1 MLEHTSIVV
10 ICNFCQQLQMQYDNG
25 MIEYSD
31 SSNTKQNPQFFFLF
45 FLYIKELVYQKEE
58 QSRFVLRQAS
68 LLSDLLESLFPKTLF
83 LWFQHRKAS
92 MVEKRKMI
100 SKIVEQLDKT
110 IQLLTH
116 IYIEFI
122 LTHYFYLRKNNLAR
136 NSSCSTSGRIWY
148 RKWRQCTAVWL
159 FHVNLGNL
167 KICCYIF
174 RNFFHRNT
182 NSVLFSCK
190 MYMLY

>member
-1 MLEHTSIVV
+1 MLWLNILIHQTP
-10 ICNFCQQLQMQYDNG
+10 
-25 MIEYSD
+25 
-31 SSNTKQNPQFFFLF
+31 NTNPQFFLF

-58 QSRFVLRQAS
+58 QIRFVHRQAS

-110 IQLLTH
+110 KQLLTH
-116 IYIEFI
+116 IYRIYI
-122 LTHYFYLRKNNLAR
+122 DTLFYLRKNNLAR
-136 NSSCSTSGRIWY
+136 NSSRGTSGRIWY
-148 RKWRQCTAVWL
+148 RKWRQRTAVWL

-167 KICCYIF
+167 NICCYIF

>member
-1 MLEHTSIVV
+1 MLEHIVV
-10 ICNFCQQLQMQYDNG
+10 ICNFCQQLQMQYDKG

-45 FLYIKELVYQKEE
+45 FLYRKELVYQKEE

-92 MVEKRKMI
+92 MVKK
-100 SKIVEQLDKT
+100 KKKNVVQLDKT

>member
-1 MLEHTSIVV
+1 MIKVWLNILIHQTPNKIL
-10 ICNFCQQLQMQYDNG
+10 NFVF
-25 MIEYSD
+25 I
-31 SSNTKQNPQFFFLF
+31 FF
-45 FLYIKELVYQKEE
+45 YIKELVYQKEE
-58 QSRFVLRQAS
+58 QIRFVHRQAS

-92 MVEKRKMI
+92 MVKK
-100 SKIVEQLDKT
+100 KKKNVEQLDKT

>member
-1 MLEHTSIVV
+1 MVWLNI
-10 ICNFCQQLQMQYDNG
+10 
-25 MIEYSD
+25 SD
-31 SSNTKQNPQFFFLF
+31 SSNTKQNSQFFFLF

-58 QSRFVLRQAS
+58 QIRFVHRQAS

-100 SKIVEQLDKT
+100 SKIVEKLDKT
-110 IQLLTH
+110 KQLLTH
-116 IYIEFI
+116 IYRIYI
-122 LTHYFYLRKNNLAR
+122 DTLFYLRKNNLAR
-136 NSSCSTSGRIWY
+136 NSSCGTSGRIWY
-148 RKWRQCTAVWL
+148 RKWRQRTAVWL

>member
-1 MLEHTSIVV
+1 MLEHIVV
-10 ICNFCQQLQMQYDNG
+10 ICNFCQQLQMQHDKG

-45 FLYIKELVYQKEE
+45 FLYRKELVYQKEE

-116 IYIEFI
+116 IYRICI
-122 LTHYFYLRKNNLAR
+122 DRLFYLRKNNLAR
-136 NSSCSTSGRIWY
+136 NSSCGTSGRIWY

>member
-1 MLEHTSIVV
+1 
-10 ICNFCQQLQMQYDNG
+10 

-31 SSNTKQNPQFFFLF
+31 SSNTKQNPQFFFKF
-45 FLYIKELVYQKEE
+45 FLYRKELVYQKEE

-182 NSVLFSCK
+182 YSVLFSCK
-190 MYMLY
+190 IYMLY

>member
-1 MLEHTSIVV
+1 MLNSWIK
-10 ICNFCQQLQMQYDNG
+10 QYS
-25 MIEYSD
+25 Y
-31 SSNTKQNPQFFFLF
+31 L
-45 FLYIKELVYQKEE
+45 
-58 QSRFVLRQAS
+58 
-68 LLSDLLESLFPKTLF
+68 
-83 LWFQHRKAS
+83 
-92 MVEKRKMI
+92 
-100 SKIVEQLDKT
+100 
-110 IQLLTH
+110 H

-136 NSSCSTSGRIWY
+136 YSSCSTSGRIWY

-190 MYMLY
+190 IYMLYSLLQFYFLVGMLTETQHGLPIWLISFNSHLKPHILKYMYANAACVYSLTCLPSTGLELVIGYLTPRKSSIIL